1 MQNQTGLN
9 PELLESITRAAVQ
22 AVIDFQVKEKKKQE
36 KAKKDWR
43 LRNTKLLL
51 KNYRSF
57 VAHSLEIHEEMDA
70 FKKAKAL
77 EELYSEDFAVESIKR
92 SKQRTYAMVKF
103 MERMLDVYRTMCE
116 DSEQP
121 EDMRRYQ
128 VICEMY
134 IWGKKSTA
142 EQVAKCHKIE
152 VRTVYRDINE
162 AAKTLSVLIFGVDGI
177 RLDG

>member
-22 AVIDFQVKEKKKQE
+22 AVIDFQVKEKKKQQ

-51 KNYRSF
+51 RNYRSF
-57 VAHSLEIHEEMDA
+57 VAHSHDIQKEIDA

-92 SKQRTYAMVKF
+92 SKQRTYAMVQF

-116 DSEQP
+116 ESVQP
-121 EDMRRYQ
+121 EDLRRYQ

-134 IWGKKSTA
+134 ISAEKTTA
-142 EQVAKCHKIE
+142 EKIAKCHFIDL
-152 VRTVYRDINE
+152 RTVYRDINE
-162 AAKTLSVLIFGVDGI
+162 ASKALSVLIFGVDAI
-177 RLDG
+177 EFS

>member
-1 MQNQTGLN
+1 MQKQTGLN

-57 VAHSLEIHEEMDA
+57 VAHSLEIQEEIDA
-70 FKKAKAL
+70 VQKAKAL
-77 EELYSEDFAVESIKR
+77 NDLYAEDFAVESIKR
-92 SKQRTYAMVKF
+92 SKQRTYAMVQHI
-103 MERMLDVYRTMCE
+103 ERMLNVYRIMCE
-116 DSEQP
+116 ESEQP
-121 EDMRRYQ
+121 EDLRRYQ
-128 VICEMY
+128 VICELY

-142 EQVAKCHKIE
+142 EQVAECHKIDSS
-152 VRTVYRDINE
+152 TVYRDVRE
-162 AAKTLSVLIFGVDGI
+162 AVKTLSVLMFGVDGI
-177 RLDG
+177 HFH

>member
-1 MQNQTGLN
+1 MNQKLTEEVTKLSA
-9 PELLESITRAAVQ
+9 ETAVKAAMEFLE
-22 AVIDFQVKEKKKQE
+22 KEKKQKE

-92 SKQRTYAMVKF
+92 SKQRTYAMVQF
-103 MERMLDVYRTMCE
+103 MERMLEVYRTMCE
-116 DSEQP
+116 DSEQL

-152 VRTVYRDINE
+152 LRTVYRDINE
-162 AAKTLSVLIFGVDGI
+162 AVKTLSVLIFGVDGI